1 MASIKNLKKDIDLV
15 MSLVISDCF
24 LVLEENSKVEDEKV
38 LDIVKEV
45 IVRHR
50 EFRIRANHPDGKENP
65 KMVKQFYRKLID
77 DLLNVADKSLEKLS
91 ELVKKAA

>member
-1 MASIKNLKKDIDLV
+1 MASVKNLKKDIDLV

-45 IVRHR
+45 IVKHR

>member
-45 IVRHR
+45 IVKHR
-50 EFRIRANHPDGKENP
+50 EFRVRANHPDGKENP
-65 KMVKQFYRKLID
+65 KMVKQFYKKLID
-77 DLLNVADKSLEKLS
+77 DLLDVADESLEKLS